1 MNCRREF
8 FPENSKEP
16 TEENTKCAGT
26 FIQPEVL
33 LKTRTTFI
41 MTKSSLWSMEILP
54 LSHLSS
60 FYSSSGLRRPS
71 RSVSWILG
79 MQLSPF
85 QNCCHH
91 GLTELTER
99 PFCVFLIHFLFPSGS
114 TYRSLARVCWLGFFC
129 TGDSAPLASVIWG
142 SVDYGHQNHLGFSF
156 IHESGGVFLAL
167 ETSLPHIT

>member
-33 LKTRTTFI
+33 LKTRTMFI

-60 FYSSSGLRRPS
+60 FYSSSGPRRPS

-91 GLTELTER
+91 GLTEITER

-114 TYRSLARVCWLGFFC
+114 TYRSLARVCWLCFFVLVILHHLLPLSGALWIMGIKITSGFL
-129 TGDSAPLASVIWG
+129 SSM
-142 SVDYGHQNHLGFSF
+142 N
-156 IHESGGVFLAL
+156 L
-167 ETSLPHIT
+167 EVCF